1 MVDRPLI
8 LISNDDGVHAPGVRA
23 LYEVLQPHGE
33 CVVVAP
39 HVERSGSGQALTLHQ
54 PIRVQTLAENWHA
67 VEGTPAD
74 CVLFAL
80 RSVLPRRP
88 DYVFSGVNRGPNLG
102 QDTLYSGTVAAA
114 MEGCL
119 QNIPAVALSLCT
131 HDAYELSDYAG
142 AARVVDSLIGA
153 KNLLNLATG
162 RVLNVNVPAVA
173 PAELKGFKVAT
184 LGRRVY
190 DTSFKRQVDPRGRP
204 YYWLGGGG
212 LEVEPIPGSD
222 GVAVQ
227 GGYVSLTALRPDH
240 YDQPKNVELQGEVE
254 SLTISPTD

>member
-23 LYEVLQPHGE
+23 LFEALLPHGD

-54 PIRVQTLAENWHA
+54 PIRVQTLADNWHA

-80 RSVLPRRP
+80 RSVLSRRP
-88 DYVFSGVNRGPNLG
+88 DCVFSGINRGPNLG

-119 QNIPAVALSLCT
+119 QNVPAVALSLCT
-131 HDAYELSDYAG
+131 HDAYELGDYSG
-142 AARVVDSLIGA
+142 AAQVAGTLMRS
-153 KNLLNLATG
+153 KNLLNLARG
-162 RVLNVNVPAVA
+162 RVLNVNIPAVP
-173 PAELKGFKVAT
+173 PAEFKGFKVAT

-212 LEVEPIPGSD
+212 LEVEPIAGSD

-227 GGYVSLTALRPDH
+227 EGFVSLTALRPDH
-240 YDQPKNVELQGEVE
+240 YDQQKKRRVAR
-254 SLTISPTD
+254 